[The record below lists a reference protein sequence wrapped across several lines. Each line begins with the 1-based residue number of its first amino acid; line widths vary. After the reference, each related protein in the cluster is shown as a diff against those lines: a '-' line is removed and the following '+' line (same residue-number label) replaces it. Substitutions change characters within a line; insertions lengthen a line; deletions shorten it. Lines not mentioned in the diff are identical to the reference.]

1 MNRLMADPGEIDRI
15 LRRGAERAG
24 AIAAANLAE
33 VQDLVGFLR
42 P

>member
-1 MNRLMADPGEIDRI
+1 MSDPGYVDGI

-24 AIAAANLAE
+24 AIANKNLRE
-33 VQDLVGFLR
+33 VYDIVGFLR